1 MKEQILV
8 AEMKKIFSEKG
19 GEALKKAKSE
29 IGAIYETDNV
39 LSKALFYFSNTT
51 LSDPLPVF
59 PAFITISC
67 EAVGGSAE
75 IAVPFGEAIFLVAS
89 AADLHDDI
97 IDQSFS
103 KGSKKTVFGRFGTIE
118 TILAGD
124 TLLTRG
130 LTLLNESCAS
140 IPKEQG
146 RIINLLT
153 ANAIY
158 ELCIAESLQTQ
169 LRTLGLKV
177 KPIDY
182 NRVIKLKAGF
192 PELTLKMGAII
203 GKGNIESIEALGGF
217 GRTFG
222 EISIIADEFSDL
234 FNPNELSNRL
244 KNECPPLP
252 LIYALQNRKARIAL
266 KPLLITDL
274 SNEKTHDTVVNLA
287 LSLPEVKSIAETL
300 QTAAKRELE
309 KIGPLIKRKSQ
320 EELETILLAPLEFIN
335 TACSS

>member
-1 MKEQILV
+1 MKKQILV
-8 AEMKKIFSEKG
+8 AEMKKVINEKG

-29 IGAIYETDNV
+29 IDAIYDIDNT
-39 LSKALFYFSNTT
+39 LSKALLYFSKTT

-59 PAFITISC
+59 PAFVTISC

-75 IAVPFGEAIFLVAS
+75 IAVPFGEAIFLIAS

-103 KGSKKTVFGRFGTIE
+103 KGPKKTVFGKFGTIE

-130 LTLLNESCAS
+130 LTLLNEACAS

-146 RIINLLT
+146 EIVNRLA

-158 ELCIAESLQTQ
+158 ELCIAESLETQ

-192 PELTLKMGAII
+192 ARVIFLVFIDFFT
-203 GKGNIESIEALGGF
+203 S
-217 GRTFG
+217 
-222 EISIIADEFSDL
+222 
-234 FNPNELSNRL
+234 NPN
-244 KNECPPLP
+244 
-252 LIYALQNRKARIAL
+252 
-266 KPLLITDL
+266 
-274 SNEKTHDTVVNLA
+274 
-287 LSLPEVKSIAETL
+287 
-300 QTAAKRELE
+300 
-309 KIGPLIKRKSQ
+309 G
-320 EELETILLAPLEFIN
+320 
-335 TACSS
+335 

>member
-1 MKEQILV
+1 MKKQILV
-8 AEMKKIFSEKG
+8 AEMKKVFNEKG

-29 IGAIYETDNV
+29 IDAIYNIDNT
-39 LSKALFYFSNTT
+39 LSKALLYFSKTT

-59 PAFITISC
+59 PAFVTISC

-75 IAVPFGEAIFLVAS
+75 IAVPFGEAIFLIAS

-103 KGSKKTVFGRFGTIE
+103 KGPKKTVFGKFGTIE

-130 LTLLNESCAS
+130 LTLLNEACAS

-146 RIINLLT
+146 EIVNRLA

-158 ELCIAESLQTQ
+158 ELCIAESLETQ

-192 PELTLKMGAII
+192 PELTLKMGAIV
-203 GKGNIESIEALGGF
+203 GKGNLESIEALGGF

-222 EISIIADEFSDL
+222 EISIVADEFSDL
-234 FNPNELSNRL
+234 FNPDELTSRL

-252 LIYALQNRKARIAL
+252 LIYALQNRKARTAL
-266 KPLLITDL
+266 MPLLITDL
-274 SNEKTHDTVVNLA
+274 SNEKTHDKIVNLT
-287 LSLPEVKSIAETL
+287 LSLPEVKSIAATL
-300 QTAAKRELE
+300 QAKAKRELE
-309 KIGPLIKRKSQ
+309 KIGPIIKRKSR
-320 EELETILLAPLEFIN
+320 EELETILLAPLEFLN
-335 TACSS
+335 AVCSS